1 MSGAAVLKQRFET
14 VLGGRFEWQERPAA
28 ELVRTGINEVD
39 NATGGLPRGCLTE
52 IFGPA
57 SSGRTSLLLS
67 ALAAATARDEVCA
80 VVDAEDAFDPASA
93 AAAGVCLERLIW
105 IRCGHNAEH
114 ALKAADL
121 LIQGGGFGMVAMD
134 LGDTPPQTAR
144 RISLT
149 SWFRMRR
156 AVEHTPTALLVVA
169 RQSNAKT
176 CASLMLECAREAAHW
191 SGAAPG
197 RLFRGLTARAARRKP
212 GGAVSAIFYN
222 VFAPV
227 AGKRRS

>member
-1 MSGAAVLKQRFET
+1 MSGAAVLKQQFET
-14 VLGGRFEWQERPAA
+14 VLGGRLEWRERPAA

-52 IFGPA
+52 IYGPP

-93 AAAGVCLERLIW
+93 AAAGVRLERLIW

-197 RLFRGLTARAARRKP
+197 RLFRGLTARAVRRKP
-212 GGAVSAIFYN
+212 GRAVVAAFHN
-222 VFAPV
+222 VFAPL
-227 AGKRRS
+227 AGKQRS